1 MHEDMTIIIESNEDL
16 KKQLQTQ
23 RSLGKR
29 RSIENEDLKFNIKE
43 KDEKI
48 AGKILCLYMIIN
60 YLQLLKMI

>member
-1 MHEDMTIIIESNEDL
+1 MYKIMTIVIEFNEDL

-43 KDEKI
+43 KDERI